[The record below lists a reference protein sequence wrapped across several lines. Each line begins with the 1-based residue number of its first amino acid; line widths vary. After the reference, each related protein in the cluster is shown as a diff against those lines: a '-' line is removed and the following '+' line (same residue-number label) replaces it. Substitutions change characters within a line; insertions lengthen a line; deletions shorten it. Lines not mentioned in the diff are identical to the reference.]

1 MSENTNTATK
11 QTWLDKALTVVEN
24 VCNKLPDPVILFCWL
39 FLFTAIIGTITT
51 VAGVSLINPAS
62 GEAVVSQNFFSADGL
77 DWFLNNMVKNFTGFA
92 PLGLVITMTLGIGL
106 CEESGLIMSLLKG
119 CLSDVP
125 PALIPYLIAFVGT
138 IGNIASDTANI
149 IVPPLA
155 ALLYIGAGKHP
166 VVGMICGYA
175 GANAGFTANLMVA
188 GTDSLL
194 QGLTNDAIKGFLPD
208 TTFQVDVTCNWF
220 FMIASTFLCSI
231 VIGFVCTKVV
241 EPRFGKYEGNTDEKI
256 EKLTSEE
263 SKGLRAAAITAI
275 VYIILLVIGFFTGPL
290 AAENGAFVGS
300 PLLKGLIPI
309 LFVFFSVCAIAYG
322 FASGKFKKSGDISKA
337 MNKQMAAMGS
347 YVSFC
352 FFCGQFQGLFNW
364 TKLGTLLAIAGADGL
379 EAAGFTGIPLCVAF
393 ILLCSFVN
401 IFVSSGSAK
410 WAIFAPIFVPMFMLL
425 GYHPGFT
432 QLLYRIG
439 DSPFNCWT
447 PMSAYIWMILSVA
460 QTKYVPDLKIGTLI
474 SNMIPMSIVLQI
486 AWIIVV
492 VIWMMIGLPF
502 GPGVGVALPAGI
514 L

>member
-1 MSENTNTATK
+1 MSENTTAKKTGV
-11 QTWLDKALTVVEN
+11 DKLIDGIEK
-24 VCNKLPDPVILFCWL
+24 VCNKLPPPAILFCWL
-39 FLFTAIIGTITT
+39 FLITAIIGCIFSVMG
-51 VAGVSLINPAS
+51 VALTNPAS
-62 GEAVVSQNFFSADGL
+62 GEVVTSANLFSKDGV
-77 DWFLNNMVKNFTGFA
+77 DWILGNMVKNFTGFA

-106 CEESGLIMSLLKG
+106 CEESGMLISMLNSSLKN
-119 CLSDVP
+119 VP
-125 PALIPYLIAFVGT
+125 AAMIPYVIAFVGT
-138 IGNIASDTANI
+138 VGNIASDTAMVVI
-149 IVPPLA
+149 PPMAAIV
-155 ALLYIGAGKHP
+155 YMGVGKHP
-166 VVGMICGYA
+166 VVGMMVGYA
-175 GANAGFTANLMVA
+175 GAQAGFTANLMVA
-188 GTDSLL
+188 GTDTLL
-194 QGLTNDAIKGFLPD
+194 QGLTNDAIKAFIPD
-208 TTFQVDVTCNWF
+208 TTFQVDPTCNWF
-220 FMIASTFLCSI
+220 FMIFSTFLCAA
-231 VIGFVCTKVV
+231 VIGFCSVHMI
-241 EPRFGKYEGNTDEKI
+241 EPRFGKYEGAGEA
-256 EKLTSEE
+256 KLEE
-263 SKGLRAAAITAI
+263 VTPQQKKGLNAAGLTAI
-275 VYIILLVIGFFTGPL
+275 IYIIIIAIGFFTGL
-290 AAENGAFVGS
+290 LSGENGAFIGS

-309 LFVFFSVCAIAYG
+309 LFVL
-322 FASGKFKKSGDISKA
+322 
-337 MNKQMAAMGS
+337 
-347 YVSFC
+347 FC

-492 VIWMMIGLPF
+492 VIWMSIGLPF

>member
-1 MSENTNTATK
+1 MSENTTAKKTGV
-11 QTWLDKALTVVEN
+11 DKLIDGIEK
-24 VCNKLPDPVILFCWL
+24 VCNKLPPPAILFCWL
-39 FLFTAIIGTITT
+39 FLITAIIGCIFSVMG
-51 VAGVSLINPAS
+51 VALTNPAS
-62 GEAVVSQNFFSADGL
+62 GEVVTSANLFSKDGV
-77 DWFLNNMVKNFTGFA
+77 DWILGNMVKNFTGFA

-106 CEESGLIMSLLKG
+106 CEESGMLISMLNSSLKN
-119 CLSDVP
+119 VP
-125 PALIPYLIAFVGT
+125 
-138 IGNIASDTANI
+138 
-149 IVPPLA
+149 
-155 ALLYIGAGKHP
+155 
-166 VVGMICGYA
+166 A
-175 GANAGFTANLMVA
+175 GAQAGFTANLMVA
-188 GTDSLL
+188 GTDTLL
-194 QGLTNDAIKGFLPD
+194 QGLTNDAIKAFIPD
-208 TTFQVDVTCNWF
+208 TTFQVDPTCNWF
-220 FMIASTFLCSI
+220 FMIFSTFLCAA
-231 VIGFVCTKVV
+231 VIGFCSVHMI
-241 EPRFGKYEGNTDEKI
+241 EPRFGKYEGAGEA
-256 EKLTSEE
+256 KLEE
-263 SKGLRAAAITAI
+263 VTPQQKKGLNAAALTAI
-275 VYIILLVIGFFTGPL
+275 IYIIIIAIGFFTGL
-290 AAENGAFVGS
+290 LSGENGAFIGS

-309 LFVFFSVCAIAYG
+309 LFVLFCLCGLAYG
-322 FASGKFKKSGDISKA
+322 FTAGTFKNAVDVNKA
-337 MNKQMAAMGS
+337 MSKQMAGMGS
-347 YVSFC
+347 YVLFC

-492 VIWMMIGLPF
+492 VIWMSIGLPF

>member
-1 MSENTNTATK
+1 MSENTTAKKTGV
-11 QTWLDKALTVVEN
+11 DKLIDGIEK
-24 VCNKLPDPVILFCWL
+24 VCNKLPPPAILFCWL
-39 FLFTAIIGTITT
+39 FLITAIIGCIFSVMG
-51 VAGVSLINPAS
+51 VALTNPAS
-62 GEAVVSQNFFSADGL
+62 GEVVTSANLFSKDGV
-77 DWFLNNMVKNFTGFA
+77 DWILGNMVKNFTGFA

-106 CEESGLIMSLLKG
+106 CEESGMLISMLNSSLKN
-119 CLSDVP
+119 VP
-125 PALIPYLIAFVGT
+125 AAMIPYVIAFVGT
-138 IGNIASDTANI
+138 VGNIASDTAMVVI
-149 IVPPLA
+149 PPMAAIV
-155 ALLYIGAGKHP
+155 YMGVGKHP
-166 VVGMICGYA
+166 VVGMMVGYA
-175 GANAGFTANLMVA
+175 GAQAGFTANLMVA
-188 GTDSLL
+188 GTDTLL
-194 QGLTNDAIKGFLPD
+194 QGLTNDAIKAFIPD
-208 TTFQVDVTCNWF
+208 TTFQVDPTCNWF
-220 FMIASTFLCSI
+220 FMIFSTLLCAA
-231 VIGFVCTKVV
+231 VI
-241 EPRFGKYEGNTDEKI
+241 I
-256 EKLTSEE
+256 
-263 SKGLRAAAITAI
+263 
-275 VYIILLVIGFFTGPL
+275 YIIIIAIGFFTGL
-290 AAENGAFVGS
+290 LSGENGAFIGS

-309 LFVFFSVCAIAYG
+309 LFVLFCLCGLAYG
-322 FASGKFKKSGDISKA
+322 FTAGTFKNAVDVNKA
-337 MNKQMAAMGS
+337 MSKQMAGMGS
-347 YVSFC
+347 YVLFC

-364 TKLGTLLAIAGADGL
+364 TKLGTLLAIGGADGL

-492 VIWMMIGLPF
+492 VIWMSIGLPF

>member
-1 MSENTNTATK
+1 MSENTTAKKTGV
-11 QTWLDKALTVVEN
+11 DKLIDGIEK
-24 VCNKLPDPVILFCWL
+24 VCNKLPPPAILFCWL
-39 FLFTAIIGTITT
+39 FLITAIIGCIFSVMG
-51 VAGVSLINPAS
+51 VALTNPAS
-62 GEAVVSQNFFSADGL
+62 GEVVTSANLFSKDGV
-77 DWFLNNMVKNFTGFA
+77 DWILGNMVKNFTGFA

-106 CEESGLIMSLLKG
+106 CEESGMLISMLNSSLKN
-119 CLSDVP
+119 VP
-125 PALIPYLIAFVGT
+125 AAMIPYVIAFVGT
-138 IGNIASDTANI
+138 VGNIASDTAMVVI
-149 IVPPLA
+149 PPMAAIV
-155 ALLYIGAGKHP
+155 YMGVGKHP
-166 VVGMICGYA
+166 VVGMMVGYA
-175 GANAGFTANLMVA
+175 GAQAGFTANLMVA
-188 GTDSLL
+188 GTDTLL
-194 QGLTNDAIKGFLPD
+194 QGLTNDAIKAFIPD
-208 TTFQVDVTCNWF
+208 TTFQVDPTCNWF
-220 FMIASTFLCSI
+220 FMIFSTFLCAA
-231 VIGFVCTKVV
+231 VIGFCSVHMI
-241 EPRFGKYEGNTDEKI
+241 EPRFGKYEGAGEA
-256 EKLTSEE
+256 KLEE
-263 SKGLRAAAITAI
+263 VTPQQKKGLNAAALTAI
-275 VYIILLVIGFFTGPL
+275 IYIIIIAIGFFTGL
-290 AAENGAFVGS
+290 LSGENGAFIGS

-309 LFVFFSVCAIAYG
+309 LFVL
-322 FASGKFKKSGDISKA
+322 
-337 MNKQMAAMGS
+337 
-347 YVSFC
+347 FC

-492 VIWMMIGLPF
+492 VIWMSIGLPF

>member
-1 MSENTNTATK
+1 MSENTTAKKTGV
-11 QTWLDKALTVVEN
+11 DKLIDGIEK
-24 VCNKLPDPVILFCWL
+24 VCNKLPPPAILFCWL
-39 FLFTAIIGTITT
+39 FLITAIIGCIFSVMG
-51 VAGVSLINPAS
+51 VALTNPAS
-62 GEAVVSQNFFSADGL
+62 GEVVTSANLFSKDGV
-77 DWFLNNMVKNFTGFA
+77 DWILGNMVKNFTGFA

-106 CEESGLIMSLLKG
+106 CEESGMLISMLNSSLKN
-119 CLSDVP
+119 VP
-125 PALIPYLIAFVGT
+125 AAMIPYVIAFVGT
-138 IGNIASDTANI
+138 VGNIASDTAMVVI
-149 IVPPLA
+149 PPMAAIV
-155 ALLYIGAGKHP
+155 YMGVGKHP
-166 VVGMICGYA
+166 VVGMMVGYA
-175 GANAGFTANLMVA
+175 GAQAGFTANLMVA
-188 GTDSLL
+188 GTDTLL
-194 QGLTNDAIKGFLPD
+194 QGLTNDAIKAFIPD
-208 TTFQVDVTCNWF
+208 TTFQVDPTCNWF
-220 FMIASTFLCSI
+220 FMIFSTFLCAA
-231 VIGFVCTKVV
+231 VIGFCSVHMI
-241 EPRFGKYEGNTDEKI
+241 EPRCGKYEGAGEA
-256 EKLTSEE
+256 KLEE
-263 SKGLRAAAITAI
+263 VTPQQKKGLNAAGLTAI
-275 VYIILLVIGFFTGPL
+275 IYIIIIAIGFFTGL
-290 AAENGAFVGS
+290 LSGENGAFIGS

-309 LFVFFSVCAIAYG
+309 LFVL
-322 FASGKFKKSGDISKA
+322 
-337 MNKQMAAMGS
+337 
-347 YVSFC
+347 FC
-352 FFCGQFQGLFNW
+352 VFCGQFQGLFKW

-393 ILLCSFVN
+393 IILCSFVN

-474 SNMIPMSIVLQI
+474 SNMIPMSIVLQL

>member
-1 MSENTNTATK
+1 MSENTTAKKTGV
-11 QTWLDKALTVVEN
+11 DKLIDGIEK
-24 VCNKLPDPVILFCWL
+24 VCNKLPPPAILFCWL
-39 FLFTAIIGTITT
+39 FLITAIIGCIFSVMG
-51 VAGVSLINPAS
+51 VALTNPAS
-62 GEAVVSQNFFSADGL
+62 GEVVTSANLFSKDGV
-77 DWFLNNMVKNFTGFA
+77 DWILGNMVKNFTGFA

-106 CEESGLIMSLLKG
+106 CEESGMLISMLNSSLKN
-119 CLSDVP
+119 VP
-125 PALIPYLIAFVGT
+125 AAMIPYVIAFVGT
-138 IGNIASDTANI
+138 VGNIASDTAMVVI
-149 IVPPLA
+149 PPMAAIV
-155 ALLYIGAGKHP
+155 YMGVGKHP
-166 VVGMICGYA
+166 VVGMMVGYA
-175 GANAGFTANLMVA
+175 GAQAGFTANLMVA
-188 GTDSLL
+188 GTDTLL
-194 QGLTNDAIKGFLPD
+194 QGLTNDAIKAFIPD
-208 TTFQVDVTCNWF
+208 TTFQVDPTCNWF

-231 VIGFVCTKVV
+231 VIGVVCTKVV

-364 TKLGTLLAIAGADGL
+364 TKLGTLLAIGGADL
-379 EAAGFTGIPLCVAF
+379 IQSAGFTGIPLF
-393 ILLCSFVN
+393 ICFIFVVTCVN
-401 IFVSSGSAK
+401 IFMSSGSAK

-432 QLLYRIG
+432 QLLYRLG
-439 DSPFNCWT
+439 DSPTNAVT
-447 PMSAYIWMILSVA
+447 PMSAYIWMILATA
-460 QTKYVPDLKIGTLI
+460 QTKYMKDIKIGTLI
-474 SNMIPMSIVLQI
+474 SNLLPI
-486 AWIIVV
+486 AVILE
-492 VIWMMIGLPF
+492 VIWVIFFIIWYLIGLPI
-502 GPGVGVALPAGI
+502 GPGVGSALPVGI